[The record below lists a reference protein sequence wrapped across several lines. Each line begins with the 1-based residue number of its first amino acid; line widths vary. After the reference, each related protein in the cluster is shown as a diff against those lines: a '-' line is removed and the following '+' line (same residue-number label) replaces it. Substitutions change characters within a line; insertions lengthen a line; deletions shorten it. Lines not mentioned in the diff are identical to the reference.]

1 MTKRISFV
9 IIVYSTRFKDKN
21 RLQLMQSNIKD
32 MNVNLYEY
40 NNY

>member
-1 MTKRISFV
+1 MTKQISFV

-21 RLQLMQSNIKD
+21 RLQLMQSNIRD